1 MAIGRILC
9 RVNSTSLRSRVAL
22 LLLLGVLLIPI
33 TTSSLR
39 GLTHILTCEGQSNT
53 PFAIAVPKKGS
64 GEDPTVSS
72 STRIERPGKKDQ
84 KGSESPKRTSE
95 TLCGGL
101 ALTMAAELG
110 DNEDVAMILSI
121 ENRTAN
127 LWRGTVSMLLEGTT
141 IPVRIGEVK
150 PGGTESEKVELNLDP
165 GSQRELTGSLLI
177 GP

>member
-1 MAIGRILC
+1 MA
-9 RVNSTSLRSRVAL
+9 
-22 LLLLGVLLIPI
+22 
-33 TTSSLR
+33 TSSLR

-53 PFAIAVPKKGS
+53 PFAISVPEKGS
-64 GEDPTVSS
+64 DEDPTVSS
-72 STRIERPGKKDQ
+72 STRIERPGKSGKKDS
-84 KGSESPKRTSE
+84 KESPDETSE

-110 DNEDVAMILSI
+110 QQDDVAMILAI

-127 LWRGTVSMLLEGTT
+127 LWRGTVSLLLEGTT
-141 IPVRIGEVK
+141 IPVRIGEVD
-150 PGGTESEKVELNLDP
+150 PGATESEKVTLSLDP